1 MKLANLID
9 PRLVSMEANVANL
22 DEAVELALHHITE
35 LYQHELQYEPVLARI
50 KDRTRLGGIVFPTG
64 IAIPHARL
72 PDFKDFIIAAVVP
85 KVPFKDAQTMEKSG
99 DEKPVRL
106 VWLILIS
113 QSASSVY
120 LNTLAKLMEV
130 SKNETLMDSLCQ
142 AESGTH
148 FVEFVNK
155 SGLEVKKD
163 LVVGDL
169 MVRNVISIRETATIK
184 ELIDLM
190 YEKKLRYIP
199 IVNAE
204 ERLVGELGVLDIIKA
219 GIPDYAFRVGSLK
232 FLAELEPMTELLQ
245 NEDKIPVKDIM
256 HKAVDCVDPGT
267 SVVEVAFEMARSK
280 KRHFPVI
287 EGGKLVGVIS
297 SMDILN
303 KVLRA

>member
-9 PRLVSMEANVANL
+9 PRLVSLKADVVNL
-22 DEAVELALHHITE
+22 DEAIELALHNVTE
-35 LYQHELQYEPVLARI
+35 LYQHELKYEPVLARI
-50 KDRTRLGGIVFPTG
+50 QDRVRLGGIVFPTG

-85 KVPFKDAQTMEKSG
+85 KVPFNVTGTIETSTDA
-99 DEKPVRL
+99 KPITI

-113 QSASSVY
+113 QSVSSVY
-120 LNTLAKLMEV
+120 LNTLAKLVEV
-130 SKNETLMDSLCQ
+130 SKDETLMASLLQ
-142 AESGTH
+142 AESGMH
-148 FVEFVNK
+148 FVESINK
-155 SGLEVKKD
+155 AGLEVKKD

-169 MVRNVISIRETATIK
+169 MVRNVVSICETASVK

-199 IVNAE
+199 IVNADGK
-204 ERLVGELGVLDIIKA
+204 LVGELGVLDIIKA

-232 FLAELEPMTELLQ
+232 FLAELEPMTELLL

-256 HKAVDCVDPGT
+256 HKAVDMVDPGT